1 MYEVLLKCF
10 YMRKY
15 MIFFICGSEG
25 YIEMGEFSMI
35 NPGTPEK
42 DLKLSYT

>member
-1 MYEVLLKCF
+1 
-10 YMRKY
+10 